1 MLTSTEILW
10 WHSLTQRCSSDE
22 IRSCVILPSMKKKIC
37 LKICLRFFLRRQSKI
52 NNADCMN
59 SGFLSSEEMSGQ
71 WKTWNLKKKEQ
82 NDCRRKLV
90 SLQTTTIIWAEQ
102 TSGYLASFV
111 LFEMLRS
118 EFTLQMI
125 VAFDPHAVIFSI
137 SFNAESK
144 TAEPDQ
150 NASFFLSFFLIYKA
164 INKCWCALFFASHFP
179 CISA

>member
-1 MLTSTEILW
+1 MENLE
-10 WHSLTQRCSSDE
+10 
-22 IRSCVILPSMKKKIC
+22 
-37 LKICLRFFLRRQSKI
+37 
-52 NNADCMN
+52 
-59 SGFLSSEEMSGQ
+59 
-71 WKTWNLKKKEQ
+71 LKKKEQ

-102 TSGYLASFV
+102 TSRYLASFV

-125 VAFDPHAVIFSI
+125 VAFDPHAVIFSN

-150 NASFFLSFFLIYKA
+150 NASFFFFFWSTKL
-164 INKCWCALFFASHFP
+164 
-179 CISA
+179 